1 MKDSSFKSLYQILST
16 ALNESPSPICWIV
29 DENISTNLLEALQP
43 TLEKRKE
50 AITAI
55 TNRFDLKHLLS
66 KKYHIETIISDFD
79 LSSIDSPKHFNTI
92 IYRISK
98 EKPLAH
104 HCINES
110 IKKLSKNGELILI
123 GEKNDG
129 FKSIVKNTCDH
140 FEIEKNSKKTGS
152 YYSANL
158 EKTSNTTNENIV
170 NNSLNTQDYKNLRLI
185 EDDGISFYSKPGVF
199 GWNKVDRGS
208 KLLAEYITHHHHQF
222 RKASS
227 FLDLG
232 CGWGYFSLVTKDF
245 ETEYRCATDNN
256 IAAVNATQK
265 NMELN
270 GLDVDVL
277 LDDCGSNI
285 ERRFKLIVCNPPF
298 HSGFGVDEEL
308 SKKFLKQTSRL
319 LNKRGTALFVVNQ
332 FIPIERLGEKLF
344 GKIQLVQQDQGFK
357 IFLIE
362 H

>member
-1 MKDSSFKSLYQILST
+1 MKDSSFKSICQILTT
-16 ALNESPSPICWIV
+16 ALDESPSPLCWIV
-29 DENISTNLLEALQP
+29 DENISIDLLEALQP
-43 TLEKRKE
+43 ALAKRQQDLV
-50 AITAI
+50 AV
-55 TNRFDLKHLLS
+55 TNRIDLQCLLS
-66 KKYHIETIISDFD
+66 DKYQIKTIINDYD
-79 LSSIDSPKHFNTI
+79 LSAINDHSSFNTI

-110 IKKLSKNGELILI
+110 IKKLNTNGELILI

-129 FKSIVKNTCDH
+129 FKSIVKNTCDN
-140 FEIEKNSKKTGS
+140 FGIEKNSKKNGS
-152 YYSANL
+152 YYSAQL
-158 EKTSNTTNENIV
+158 EKTSSTTPENIA
-170 NNSLNTQDYKNLRLI
+170 NNSLNTQDYPDLRLI
-185 EDDGISFYSKPGVF
+185 EDNGVSFYSKPGVF

-208 KLLAEYITHHHHQF
+208 KLLAEYIAHYHHQF

-232 CGWGYFSLVTKDF
+232 CGWGYLSLVTKDF

-256 IAAVNATQK
+256 IAAVNATKK

-270 GLDVDVL
+270 GLEVDVR

-332 FIPIERLGEKLF
+332 FVPIERLGEKLF

-357 IFLIE
+357 IFSIE